1 MCARGVSKSTTIS
14 PRTGLML
21 CFLLMLPACSPK
33 TVTKYQAVPVE
44 PPADL
49 LQDTEVVQWTPKTNG
64 QLMQWA
70 MERDKALMQCNA
82 DKQAVREYIGQLKS
96 RMK

>member
-1 MCARGVSKSTTIS
+1 MCARGASKSMTIS

-33 TVTKYQAVPVE
+33 VVTKYQAVPVE

-64 QLMQWA
+64 QLMQ
-70 MERDKALMQCNA
+70 CNA